1 MLECGFVL
9 GPGFGRALGARV
21 EGCARAWQPRHVS
34 VRSHTPNSKHSLPPC
49 AHAATLPPAA
59 FAVPAAGAFALAAA
73 APVAALATLAAAA
86 LARALAAPPA
96 GALAAPPAAP
106 PALPATP
113 AGNSRVR

>member
-1 MLECGFVL
+1 MVRVGVRVRSWVKVRAGVL
-9 GPGFGRALGARV
+9 LPSGRRGSCWSEGPGFGRALGARV

-73 APVAALATLAAAA
+73 AP
-86 LARALAAPPA
+86 
-96 GALAAPPAAP
+96 
-106 PALPATP
+106 
-113 AGNSRVR
+113 